1 MALSPGN
8 AAALGRISNL
18 AGDLQRSQREL
29 TQEAALAATNVYRA
43 GIRAAVPSGRLS
55 HVGKSGAAVGAK
67 FDVFGQ
73 VNPVAK
79 IRAKGPLQLVEWS
92 TKEHR
97 IIPKASRRTGTRG
110 VSRRARKESLYGYLF
125 GGGGGIGGAALKFA
139 DGEYRGVVDHPGT
152 TGKRPWQLAEPAAVQ
167 AASVTWTR
175 AGRRLIARN
184 LTGG

>member
-1 MALSPGN
+1 MASARN
-8 AAALGRISNL
+8 AAALGRISGL
-18 AGDLQRSQREL
+18 ASDLQRSQRDL

-43 GIRAAVPSGRLS
+43 GIRSAVPSGRLGN
-55 HVGKSGAAVGAK
+55 VGKNGAAVGAK

-79 IRAKGPLQLVEWS
+79 IRARGPLQLVEWD
-92 TKEHR
+92 TKDHR
-97 IIPKASRRTGTRG
+97 IFPKASRRTGTRG

-125 GGGGGIGGAALKFA
+125 GGGGGGIGGAALRFP
-139 DGEYRGVVDHPGT
+139 DGNFRGVVDHPGT
-152 TGKRPWQLAEPAAVQ
+152 HGKRPWQRAEPAAVQ